1 MPHIGI
7 LPNFLSLPKVAR
19 LRIFL
24 ALVFA
29 ATLATC
35 NSLSSPPKA
44 SSHTVADLEFTS
56 SEVSPWKQ
64 YFLLLIPDSLIY
76 NALDGGAVQYI
87 DNGLV
92 ETTEQ
97 RLWKPDSAGDS
108 LMCRVLI
115 MDFGT
120 PSKAAAMFGT
130 MVAAIPVEKTFSSFP
145 ASVAAVN
152 DAPLVGNTTYAHF
165 DRFYFQFDLVNYF
178 DKTKALSDAEVFVKT
193 MQSKVSQ

>member
-1 MPHIGI
+1 MIPGTN
-7 LPNFLSLPKVAR
+7 LLSLSKTAH
-19 LRIFL
+19 LRILL

-29 ATLATC
+29 ATVATC
-35 NSLSSPPKA
+35 NAPGSPPKA

-56 SEVSPWKQ
+56 NEVSPWKQ
-64 YFLLLIPDSLIY
+64 YFVLFVPDSMMYDAI
-76 NALDGGAVQYI
+76 DGGAVQYI

-92 ETTEQ
+92 EAAEQ
-97 RLWKPDSAGDS
+97 RLWKSDSAGDS
-108 LMCRVLI
+108 LLCRVFI

-165 DRFYFQFDLVNYF
+165 DRFYFQFDLVNYG
-178 DKTKALSDAEVFVKT
+178 DKTKALSDAEVFVRT